1 MNATEYADIAA
12 LLDDDTAATDWPPLV
27 PLCDAVPQAAVFP
40 FAALG
45 RTLGEAAHA
54 IAHDV
59 QAPDA
64 LAGGSVLAAA
74 SLAASPLSNVYM
86 PHGQC
91 APLSLFV
98 ITGAASGDRKSATDA
113 VACFAI
119 EEKRRQQARDHIK
132 AMQRWETENA
142 ERPRAE
148 KIAPPA
154 AQVLTTSNATV
165 EGLTKLLKHQSS
177 VGVFSAEGG
186 EMLGGHSMREERRMS
201 GLSFYLKA
209 WGAESLDSLRGGEGL
224 TVLLGRRVALHVL
237 VQPVILAQLLADPM
251 AQGQG
256 LLARCLIAQP
266 NTLAGS
272 RLFRNCNP
280 LESTAVVR
288 FNDRIRELLEQTPR
302 CWEESDGF
310 ELRPTDMH
318 MTPSARAA
326 WINFFNQVEQAQRP
340 EGELADARPFASKAA
355 EHAARIAGVIAVV
368 EGRTNID
375 DAEMLGGIEAAG
387 FYMGEH
393 LRLTGA
399 GRSDQRSTQL
409 RALFNWM
416 KEVGPFVGT
425 ASVQQR
431 SPRPIRRLKA
441 EGIKGLLSELAE
453 RGYIREADTHGAW
466 EVRDVQS

>member
-1 MNATEYADIAA
+1 MRAADYDDMAA
-12 LLDDDTAATDWPPLV
+12 VLDTADHTTEWPELV
-27 PLCDAVPQAAVFP
+27 PLADPVTMAEAFP

-45 RTLGEAAHA
+45 QILGAAAQA
-54 IAHDV
+54 IAQEV

-74 SLAASPLSNVYM
+74 SLAAAPLANVYM
-86 PHGQC
+86 PHGQR

-113 VACFAI
+113 VACYAI
-119 EEKRRQQARDHIK
+119 EERRKQQARDHIK
-132 AMQRWETENA
+132 ATEKWEHENGERPKA
-142 ERPRAE
+142 ERT
-148 KIAPPA
+148 APPA

-165 EGLTKLLKHQSS
+165 EGLTKLLKHQSC

-186 EMLGGHSMREERRMS
+186 EMLGGHSMRDERRMS

-209 WGAESLDSLRGGEGL
+209 WGAESLDSLRGGDGL

-266 NTLAGS
+266 DTLAGS
-272 RLFRNCNP
+272 RLFKDCNP
-280 LESTAVVR
+280 HETPAVVR
-288 FNDRIRELLEQTPR
+288 FNDRIREMLEQAPR
-302 CWEESDGF
+302 VWEEGDGF
-310 ELRPTDMH
+310 ELCPNDLH
-318 MTPSARAA
+318 MAPSARAM
-326 WINFFNQVEQAQRP
+326 WIEFFNQVEQAQRP
-340 EGELADARPFASKAA
+340 GGELADARPFASKAA
-355 EHAARIAGVIAVV
+355 EHAARIAGVVAVV
-368 EGRTNID
+368 EGRTNIG
-375 DAEMLGGIEAAG
+375 DAEMVGGIKAAE

-399 GRSDQRSTQL
+399 GRTDQRNAQL
-409 RALFNWM
+409 RMLFDWM
-416 KEVGPFVGT
+416 TEVGPFVIT
-425 ASVQQR
+425 AAVLQR

-441 EGIKGLLSELAE
+441 EGIKDLLGELAR
-453 RGYIREADTHGAW
+453 RGYIREAGTPGAW
-466 EVRDVQS
+466 EVRDVQG